1 MTHLPEPSY
10 VPYKRHMSFG
20 AVLVVIFVV
29 FAAIWGLFTLGR
41 WIWGLL

>member
-1 MTHLPEPSY
+1 MNHLPEPSY
-10 VPYKRHMSFG
+10 VPYRRRPSFG

-29 FAAIWGLFTLGR
+29 FAALWGLVTLGR

>member
-1 MTHLPEPSY
+1 
-10 VPYKRHMSFG
+10 MSFG